1 MEEKQNLFGLDVA
14 ALQERLA
21 PLGVQKFRAKQVA
34 QWMYEKGARS
44 FGAMTNLSK
53 ALREELA
60 ASFEI
65 ATPAAQDV
73 LVSKDGKTEKFLLA
87 FADGTA
93 VESVLMR
100 QPYGN
105 SICISTQAGC
115 AMGCAFC
122 ASTLHGRARDL
133 TAAEM
138 LGEVFFIEERLRGE
152 GQHVDTMVLMGSG
165 EPLMNY
171 ENVVAFLHLVH
182 DPAIL
187 GMSYRSITLST
198 SGIVPNIYRLAD
210 EGLPVSLS
218 ISLHAPEDALR
229 SELMP
234 INKKYPMA
242 DVIAAGKAY
251 GDKTKRRVTYEYILI
266 DGMND
271 SSRHADELAKL
282 LRGQL
287 ASVNLIPINPVVERH
302 LLRPPQERIDAF
314 EQRLER
320 RGIAVTVRREMGTD
334 INAAC
339 GQLRNRHLETQA

>member
-1 MEEKQNLFGLDVA
+1 MKEKQNLFGLDVVT
-14 ALQERLA
+14 LQETLA
-21 PLGVQKFRAKQVA
+21 PLNVQKFRAKQIA
-34 QWMYEKGARS
+34 EWIYKKGARS
-44 FGAMTNLSK
+44 FDAMTNLSK
-53 ALREELA
+53 ALRATLA
-60 ASFEI
+60 EQFII
-65 ATPAAQDV
+65 ATPKPQDV
-73 LVSKDGKTEKFLLA
+73 LISKDGKTEKFLLA

-93 VESVLMR
+93 VEAVLMR

-138 LGEVFFIEERLRGE
+138 LGEVYFIEEKLRGE
-152 GQHVDTMVLMGSG
+152 DQHVDTMVLMGSG

-171 ENVVAFLHLVH
+171 DNVLAFLHLVH
-182 DPAIL
+182 DPAVL

-218 ISLHAPEDALR
+218 ISLHAPENELR
-229 SELMP
+229 STLMP
-234 INKKYPMA
+234 INRKYPMA
-242 DVIAAGKAY
+242 DVLAAGKAY

-266 DGMND
+266 DGVND
-271 SSRHADELAKL
+271 SDQHARELAHL

-287 ASVNLIPINPVVERH
+287 ASVNLIPINPVIERH
-302 LLRPPQERIDAF
+302 LLRPSQERIASF
-314 EQRLER
+314 EQRLAK

-339 GQLRNRHLETQA
+339 GQLRNRHLET